1 MKRKGNLGGIFAM
14 ALILVLT
21 LVLSVGSVSAE
32 EPTIVDSG
40 NCGKDGSNVTWTLDS
55 AGLLTISGTGAMA
68 DYESKTDSASGEE
81 ITTAPWGNQAKM
93 VKTVVIEDGVT
104 GIGNY
109 AFYCCTDLTGVN
121 MGSTVTS
128 IGTDAFAACIGLTSV
143 TIPDSVTD
151 IEGEAF
157 AQCMGLTS
165 VVIPDSVKS
174 IGIGAFHYC
183 TSLTSVIVGNGVT
196 EIGQLAF
203 WKCTA
208 LTDVTLGSSVTA
220 IGEQAFSSCEKLT
233 GIVIPDSVTSIGE
246 YAFADCESLAKVTI
260 GTGVTDFGWETFS
273 GCTKLAEIN
282 YNAKAAADL
291 KARYD
296 TGLTAHYPDVFKDA
310 GTSVGGVRVKI
321 GDGVERIPAYIFK
334 DCTGLT
340 GSVTI
345 PNSVTDIGWYAFADC
360 TGLTGV
366 TLGGNVTKIEE
377 RAFNNCTGLTSIVF
391 PDSVTDIGNWAFAGC
406 TGLTNVKVPGRVTSI
421 SEGVFANCTGL
432 TDAVIPDGVTSVGE
446 RAFSGCV
453 GLTGVEI
460 PDDVTSIGDYAFSG
474 CAGLTGIEIP
484 EGVTKIGLGA
494 FSFCENLAEVRY
506 NAKAA
511 GDIQYDPM
519 TDIAEQ
525 DHVFRRAG
533 ADRDG
538 LTVTIGSGVECIP
551 SRLFYG
557 CTGLKEVH
565 FIGTEEEWKAVSIG
579 SDNDPLINA
588 AITYVKE
595 PISGSCGDNL
605 TYKLDSAGLLTISG
619 TGAMADYE
627 SKTDSAS
634 GEEIT
639 TAPWG
644 NQAKTVVIGDGVTGI
659 GAAAFYGCSG
669 LTGVTMGSNVTSI
682 GESAFR
688 GCTGL
693 TGIVLPGSVTSIGE
707 YAFSNCDS
715 LTAIEIPEGVTT
727 LGNSAFFGC
736 DNLKEIRYNARA
748 AADLTGLSGAFRSAG
763 ASVGGVKV
771 IFGESVEKIPGN
783 LFSNCESLTSVTIG
797 SNVTSIGDNAFLGCK
812 GLVEINYNA
821 RAAECAEDSF
831 DSGDGLKVTFGDSV
845 ERIPDYIF
853 QDCPGLTSV
862 TIGSS
867 ATTIGHYAFNRCM
880 GLTSIKIPESM
891 TNIGYMA
898 FSGCTSLADVYYG
911 GTERQWNAITI
922 DDGNDRLL
930 QANRHCEGK
939 ETLVPPTAKP
949 SYVGASGK
957 PYIYW
962 SAVDGANRYY
972 VYRSGSKD
980 GTYTFLGT
988 TTAANYTDSK
998 ANAGYTY
1005 YYKVKALAADGTD
1018 SSFSAAVAITCRCAR
1033 PVVKTDYW
1041 ASTGKPYIKWTA
1053 VAGASQYEVYRSGSK
1068 DGAYTLLGTTTATNY
1083 TDNKAN
1089 AGYTYYYKVKAI
1101 SKVKS
1106 AANSSLSA
1114 AVAITC
1120 RCARPVVTPDYLTS
1134 TGKPYIKWTA
1144 VAGVGQYEVYRSG
1157 SKDGTYTL
1165 LGTTT
1170 ATNYTDNKAN
1180 AGYTYYYKV
1189 KAISKVKSVANSS
1202 LSAAVAITCRCARP
1216 VVKTDYWASTGKPYI
1231 KWDAVDGAGK
1241 YYIYRSGTKNG
1252 TYTLLGTTT
1261 ATNYTDSKANA
1272 GYTYYYKVQAISSAL
1287 TMAKVYLSPS
1297 NQTDN
1302 CYAYGNTNEAVQCGK
1317 IADSC
1322 RIALERSGVTVQVGH
1337 MPSMQDKCKESNAFG
1352 ADLHVPIHTNAFNG
1366 TVTGT
1371 RMFCLNSSGEGM
1383 KACEAIFAWLAPIT
1397 PGTSE
1402 NIQVDASLYEVRVP
1416 SAPAAYVECE
1426 FHDNATAAKWIV
1438 EHTVDIGE
1446 AIARGICDY
1455 FGVTFKEKEQPE
1467 SVASTDKLYRV
1478 QEDAFA
1484 NRPIAEEKNTAN
1496 SSLSAAVAVTC
1507 RCARPVVKTDYW
1519 ASTGKPYIKWTAV
1532 AGASQYEVYRSG
1544 SKDGTYTL
1552 LGTTTAANYTDSKA
1566 NAGYTYYY
1574 KVKAISKVKSTADS
1588 SLSAAVAI
1596 TCRCAR
1602 PSVKITTS
1610 NGSPKLTWNA
1620 VTGANKYYIY
1630 RSTEANGTFE
1640 YLYST
1645 KNLFYTNKSAV
1656 AGTTYY
1662 YKVKAV
1668 SKVKSTA
1675 NSAFSTVV
1683 SIRAR

>member
-14 ALILVLT
+14 ALILMLT
-21 LVLSVGSVSAE
+21 LVLSVGSVSAAK
-32 EPTIVDSG
+32 PTIVDSG

-55 AGLLTISGTGAMA
+55 AGLLAISGTG
-68 DYESKTDSASGEE
+68 E
-81 ITTAPWGNQAKM
+81 
-93 VKTVVIEDGVT
+93 
-104 GIGNY
+104 
-109 AFYCCTDLTGVN
+109 
-121 MGSTVTS
+121 
-128 IGTDAFAACIGLTSV
+128 
-143 TIPDSVTD
+143 
-151 IEGEAF
+151 
-157 AQCMGLTS
+157 
-165 VVIPDSVKS
+165 
-174 IGIGAFHYC
+174 
-183 TSLTSVIVGNGVT
+183 
-196 EIGQLAF
+196 
-203 WKCTA
+203 
-208 LTDVTLGSSVTA
+208 
-220 IGEQAFSSCEKLT
+220 
-233 GIVIPDSVTSIGE
+233 
-246 YAFADCESLAKVTI
+246 
-260 GTGVTDFGWETFS
+260 
-273 GCTKLAEIN
+273 
-282 YNAKAAADL
+282 
-291 KARYD
+291 
-296 TGLTAHYPDVFKDA
+296 
-310 GTSVGGVRVKI
+310 
-321 GDGVERIPAYIFK
+321 
-334 DCTGLT
+334 
-340 GSVTI
+340 
-345 PNSVTDIGWYAFADC
+345 
-360 TGLTGV
+360 
-366 TLGGNVTKIEE
+366 
-377 RAFNNCTGLTSIVF
+377 
-391 PDSVTDIGNWAFAGC
+391 
-406 TGLTNVKVPGRVTSI
+406 
-421 SEGVFANCTGL
+421 
-432 TDAVIPDGVTSVGE
+432 
-446 RAFSGCV
+446 
-453 GLTGVEI
+453 
-460 PDDVTSIGDYAFSG
+460 
-474 CAGLTGIEIP
+474 
-484 EGVTKIGLGA
+484 
-494 FSFCENLAEVRY
+494 
-506 NAKAA
+506 
-511 GDIQYDPM
+511 
-519 TDIAEQ
+519 
-525 DHVFRRAG
+525 
-533 ADRDG
+533 
-538 LTVTIGSGVECIP
+538 
-551 SRLFYG
+551 
-557 CTGLKEVH
+557 
-565 FIGTEEEWKAVSIG
+565 
-579 SDNDPLINA
+579 
-588 AITYVKE
+588 
-595 PISGSCGDNL
+595 
-605 TYKLDSAGLLTISG
+605 
-619 TGAMADYE
+619 MADYE

-644 NQAKTVVIGDGVTGI
+644 NQAKTAVIGDGVTGI

-669 LTGVTMGSNVTSI
+669 LTSVTMGSSVTDI
-682 GESAFR
+682 WDGAFS

-693 TGIVLPGSVTSIGE
+693 TGIVLPGSVTGIGE

-715 LTAIEIPEGVTT
+715 VTAIEIPAGVTT

-736 DNLKEIRYNARA
+736 DNLKEVRYNARA
-748 AADLTGLSGAFRSAG
+748 AANLTGLSGAFRSAG

-771 IFGESVEKIPGN
+771 IFGESVEKIPSN
-783 LFSNCESLTSVTIG
+783 LFCNCESLTSVTIG
-797 SNVTSIGDNAFLGCK
+797 SNVTSIGDNAFLDCK

-821 RAAECAEDSF
+821 RAAECTEDSF
-831 DSGDGLKVTFGDSV
+831 GSGDGLKVTFGDSV

-867 ATTIGHYAFNRCM
+867 ATTIGHCAFNRCT

-911 GTERQWNAITI
+911 GSERQWNAITI

-939 ETLVPPTAKP
+939 ETPVPPTAKP

-972 VYRSGSKD
+972 VYRSTTKD
-980 GTYTFLGT
+980 GTYSFLGS
-988 TTAANYTDSK
+988 TANLNYTDSK
-998 ANAGYTY
+998 ANAGTTY

-1018 SSFSAAVAITCRCAR
+1018 
-1033 PVVKTDYW
+1033 
-1041 ASTGKPYIKWTA
+1041 
-1053 VAGASQYEVYRSGSK
+1053 
-1068 DGAYTLLGTTTATNY
+1068 
-1083 TDNKAN
+1083 
-1089 AGYTYYYKVKAI
+1089 
-1101 SKVKS
+1101 
-1106 AANSSLSA
+1106 SSLSA

-1134 TGKPYIKWTA
+1134 TGKPYIYWSA
-1144 VAGVGQYEVYRSG
+1144 VDGASQYEVYRSG
-1157 SKDGTYTL
+1157 SSNGTYEYV
-1165 LGTTT
+1165 GTTT

-1189 KAISKVKSVANSS
+1189 KALAADGTDSS

-1416 SAPAAYVECE
+1416 SAPTAYVECE
-1426 FHDNATAAKWIV
+1426 FHDNATTAKWIV

-1455 FGVTFKEKEQPE
+1455 FGVTYKEKEQPE
-1467 SVASTDKLYRV
+1467 SAASTDKLYRV
-1478 QEDAFA
+1478 QEGAFA

-1496 SSLSAAVAVTC
+1496 SSLSATVAATC
-1507 RCARPVVKTDYW
+1507 HCARPVVKPDYLI
-1519 ASTGKPYIKWTAV
+1519 STGKPYIKWSAV
-1532 AGASQYEVYRSG
+1532 SGASQYEVYRSG

-1574 KVKAISKVKSTADS
+1574 KVRAISKVRSTANS
-1588 SLSAAVAI
+1588 SLSATVAATCHCARPVVKPDYLISTGKPYIKWSAVSGASKYYVYRSGSSNGTYKYVGTTTATNYTDNKANAGYTYYYKVKAVSKVSSGANSYYSVVI
-1596 TCRCAR
+1596 GATCHCAR

-1610 NGSPKLTWNA
+1610 NGSPRLTWNA
-1620 VTGANKYYIY
+1620 VTGASQYEVY
-1630 RSTEANGTFE
+1630 RATSKNGS
-1640 YLYST
+1640 YT
-1645 KNLFYTNKSAV
+1645 KMFTTSNLSYTNTSAK

>member
-1 MKRKGNLGGIFAM
+1 MKRKGNFGGIFAM
-14 ALILVLT
+14 VLILVLT
-21 LVLSVGSVSAE
+21 LVLSVGSVSTA
-32 EPTIVDSG
+32 EPTIVDSR

-55 AGLLTISGTGAMA
+55 AGLLAISGTG
-68 DYESKTDSASGEE
+68 E
-81 ITTAPWGNQAKM
+81 
-93 VKTVVIEDGVT
+93 
-104 GIGNY
+104 
-109 AFYCCTDLTGVN
+109 
-121 MGSTVTS
+121 
-128 IGTDAFAACIGLTSV
+128 
-143 TIPDSVTD
+143 
-151 IEGEAF
+151 
-157 AQCMGLTS
+157 
-165 VVIPDSVKS
+165 
-174 IGIGAFHYC
+174 
-183 TSLTSVIVGNGVT
+183 
-196 EIGQLAF
+196 
-203 WKCTA
+203 
-208 LTDVTLGSSVTA
+208 
-220 IGEQAFSSCEKLT
+220 
-233 GIVIPDSVTSIGE
+233 
-246 YAFADCESLAKVTI
+246 
-260 GTGVTDFGWETFS
+260 
-273 GCTKLAEIN
+273 
-282 YNAKAAADL
+282 
-291 KARYD
+291 
-296 TGLTAHYPDVFKDA
+296 
-310 GTSVGGVRVKI
+310 
-321 GDGVERIPAYIFK
+321 
-334 DCTGLT
+334 
-340 GSVTI
+340 
-345 PNSVTDIGWYAFADC
+345 
-360 TGLTGV
+360 
-366 TLGGNVTKIEE
+366 
-377 RAFNNCTGLTSIVF
+377 
-391 PDSVTDIGNWAFAGC
+391 
-406 TGLTNVKVPGRVTSI
+406 
-421 SEGVFANCTGL
+421 
-432 TDAVIPDGVTSVGE
+432 
-446 RAFSGCV
+446 
-453 GLTGVEI
+453 
-460 PDDVTSIGDYAFSG
+460 
-474 CAGLTGIEIP
+474 
-484 EGVTKIGLGA
+484 
-494 FSFCENLAEVRY
+494 
-506 NAKAA
+506 
-511 GDIQYDPM
+511 
-519 TDIAEQ
+519 
-525 DHVFRRAG
+525 
-533 ADRDG
+533 
-538 LTVTIGSGVECIP
+538 
-551 SRLFYG
+551 
-557 CTGLKEVH
+557 
-565 FIGTEEEWKAVSIG
+565 
-579 SDNDPLINA
+579 
-588 AITYVKE
+588 
-595 PISGSCGDNL
+595 
-605 TYKLDSAGLLTISG
+605 
-619 TGAMADYE
+619 MADYE

-669 LTGVTMGSNVTSI
+669 LTSVTMGSNVTDI
-682 GESAFR
+682 WDGAFS

-693 TGIVLPGSVTSIGE
+693 TGIVLPGSVTGIGE
-707 YAFSNCDS
+707 YAFSNCES
-715 LTAIEIPEGVTT
+715 LTAIEIPAGVTT

-736 DNLKEIRYNARA
+736 DNLKEVRYNARA
-748 AADLTGLSGAFRSAG
+748 AANLTGLSGAFRSAG

-771 IFGESVEKIPGN
+771 IFGESVEKIPSN
-783 LFSNCESLTSVTIG
+783 LFCNCESLTSVTIG
-797 SNVTSIGDNAFLGCK
+797 SNVTSIGDNAFLDCK

-821 RAAECAEDSF
+821 RAAECTEDSF
-831 DSGDGLKVTFGDSV
+831 GSGDGLKVTFGDSV
-845 ERIPDYIF
+845 ERIPNCIF

-867 ATTIGHYAFNRCM
+867 ATTIGHYAFNRCT

-898 FSGCTSLADVYYG
+898 FSGCTGLADVYYG
-911 GTERQWNAITI
+911 GSERQWNAITI

-939 ETLVPPTAKP
+939 ETPVPPTAKP

-972 VYRSGSKD
+972 VYRSTTKD
-980 GTYTFLGT
+980 GTYSFLGS
-988 TTAANYTDSK
+988 TANLNYTDSK
-998 ANAGYTY
+998 ANAGTTY

-1018 SSFSAAVAITCRCAR
+1018 
-1033 PVVKTDYW
+1033 
-1041 ASTGKPYIKWTA
+1041 
-1053 VAGASQYEVYRSGSK
+1053 
-1068 DGAYTLLGTTTATNY
+1068 
-1083 TDNKAN
+1083 
-1089 AGYTYYYKVKAI
+1089 
-1101 SKVKS
+1101 
-1106 AANSSLSA
+1106 SSLSA

-1134 TGKPYIKWTA
+1134 TGKPYIYWSA
-1144 VAGVGQYEVYRSG
+1144 VDGASQYEVYRSG
-1157 SKDGTYTL
+1157 SSNGTYEYV
-1165 LGTTT
+1165 GTTT

-1189 KAISKVKSVANSS
+1189 KALAADGTDSS

-1416 SAPAAYVECE
+1416 SAPTAYVECE
-1426 FHDNATAAKWIV
+1426 FHDNATTAKWIV

-1455 FGVTFKEKEQPE
+1455 FGVTYKEKEQPE
-1467 SVASTDKLYRV
+1467 SAASTDKLYRV
-1478 QEDAFA
+1478 QEGAFA

-1496 SSLSAAVAVTC
+1496 SSLSATVAATC
-1507 RCARPVVKTDYW
+1507 HCARPVVKPDYLI
-1519 ASTGKPYIKWTAV
+1519 STGKPYIKWTAV
-1532 AGASQYEVYRSG
+1532 SGASQYEVYRSG

-1574 KVKAISKVKSTADS
+1574 KVRAISKVRSTANS
-1588 SLSAAVAI
+1588 SLSATVAATCHCARPVVKPDYLISTGKPYIKWTAVSGASQYEVYRSGSKDGTYTLLGTTTATNYTDNKANAGYTYYYKVKAVSKVSSGANSYYSVVI
-1596 TCRCAR
+1596 GATCHCAR

-1610 NGSPKLTWNA
+1610 NGSPRLTWNA
-1620 VTGANKYYIY
+1620 VAGANKYEVY
-1630 RSTEANGTFE
+1630 RATSKNGS
-1640 YLYST
+1640 YT
-1645 KNLFYTNKSAV
+1645 KMFTTSNLSYTNTSAK

>member
-1 MKRKGNLGGIFAM
+1 MKRKGNPGGIFAM

-21 LVLSVGSVSAE
+21 LVLSVGSVSAA

-55 AGLLTISGTGAMA
+55 AGLLTISGTG
-68 DYESKTDSASGEE
+68 E
-81 ITTAPWGNQAKM
+81 
-93 VKTVVIEDGVT
+93 
-104 GIGNY
+104 
-109 AFYCCTDLTGVN
+109 
-121 MGSTVTS
+121 
-128 IGTDAFAACIGLTSV
+128 
-143 TIPDSVTD
+143 
-151 IEGEAF
+151 
-157 AQCMGLTS
+157 
-165 VVIPDSVKS
+165 
-174 IGIGAFHYC
+174 
-183 TSLTSVIVGNGVT
+183 
-196 EIGQLAF
+196 
-203 WKCTA
+203 
-208 LTDVTLGSSVTA
+208 
-220 IGEQAFSSCEKLT
+220 
-233 GIVIPDSVTSIGE
+233 
-246 YAFADCESLAKVTI
+246 
-260 GTGVTDFGWETFS
+260 
-273 GCTKLAEIN
+273 
-282 YNAKAAADL
+282 
-291 KARYD
+291 
-296 TGLTAHYPDVFKDA
+296 
-310 GTSVGGVRVKI
+310 
-321 GDGVERIPAYIFK
+321 
-334 DCTGLT
+334 
-340 GSVTI
+340 
-345 PNSVTDIGWYAFADC
+345 
-360 TGLTGV
+360 
-366 TLGGNVTKIEE
+366 
-377 RAFNNCTGLTSIVF
+377 
-391 PDSVTDIGNWAFAGC
+391 
-406 TGLTNVKVPGRVTSI
+406 
-421 SEGVFANCTGL
+421 
-432 TDAVIPDGVTSVGE
+432 
-446 RAFSGCV
+446 
-453 GLTGVEI
+453 
-460 PDDVTSIGDYAFSG
+460 
-474 CAGLTGIEIP
+474 
-484 EGVTKIGLGA
+484 
-494 FSFCENLAEVRY
+494 
-506 NAKAA
+506 
-511 GDIQYDPM
+511 
-519 TDIAEQ
+519 
-525 DHVFRRAG
+525 
-533 ADRDG
+533 
-538 LTVTIGSGVECIP
+538 
-551 SRLFYG
+551 
-557 CTGLKEVH
+557 
-565 FIGTEEEWKAVSIG
+565 
-579 SDNDPLINA
+579 
-588 AITYVKE
+588 
-595 PISGSCGDNL
+595 
-605 TYKLDSAGLLTISG
+605 
-619 TGAMADYE
+619 MADYE

-644 NQAKTVVIGDGVTGI
+644 NQAKTAVIGDGVTGI

-669 LTGVTMGSNVTSI
+669 LTSVTMGSKVTSI

-693 TGIVLPGSVTSIGE
+693 TGIVLPGSVTGIGE
-707 YAFSNCDS
+707 YAFSNCES
-715 LTAIEIPEGVTT
+715 LTAIEIPAGVTT

-736 DNLKEIRYNARA
+736 DNLKEVRYNARA
-748 AADLTGLSGAFRSAG
+748 AANLTGLSGAFRSAG

-771 IFGESVEKIPGN
+771 IFGESVEKIPSN
-783 LFSNCESLTSVTIG
+783 LFCNCESLTSVTIG

-821 RAAECAEDSF
+821 RAAECTEDSF
-831 DSGDGLKVTFGDSV
+831 GSGDGLKVTFGDSV

-867 ATTIGHYAFNRCM
+867 ATTIGHYAFNRCT

-898 FSGCTSLADVYYG
+898 FSGCTGLADVYYG
-911 GTERQWNAITI
+911 GSERQWNAITI
-922 DDGNDRLL
+922 DDGNGRLL

-939 ETLVPPTAKP
+939 ETLVSPTVKP

-962 SAVDGANRYY
+962 SAVDGANRYEVY
-972 VYRSGSKD
+972 RSGSKDGTYSFLDSTANLNYTDSKANAGTTYYYKVKALAADGTKSNSSAAVAVTCRCARPVVKTDYWASTGKPYIYWSAVDGANRYEVYRSGSKD
-980 GTYTFLGT
+980 GTYTLLGT
-988 TTAANYTDSK
+988 TTATNYTDSK

-1005 YYKVKALAADGTD
+1005 YYKVKAISEMKSAAD
-1018 SSFSAAVAITCRCAR
+1018 SSLSAAVAITCRCAR

-1041 ASTGKPYIKWTA
+1041 ASTGKPYIYWSA
-1053 VAGASQYEVYRSGSK
+1053 VDGANCYEVYRSGSK
-1068 DGAYTLLGTTTATNY
+1068 DGTYTLLGTTTAKNY
-1083 TDNKAN
+1083 TDSKAN

-1101 SKVKS
+1101 SEVKS

-1134 TGKPYIKWTA
+1134 TGKPYIYWGA
-1144 VAGVGQYEVYRSG
+1144 VDGAGQYEVYRATSKNG
-1157 SKDGTYTL
+1157 SYTKMFTTSNLSYTNTSAKAGT
-1165 LGTTT
+1165 
-1170 ATNYTDNKAN
+1170 
-1180 AGYTYYYKV
+1180 TYYYKV
-1189 KAISKVKSVANSS
+1189 KAVSKVKSAANSS

-1241 YYIYRSGTKNG
+1241 YYIYRSGTRNG

-1426 FHDNATAAKWIV
+1426 FHDNATTAKWIV

-1455 FGVTFKEKEQPE
+1455 FGVTYKEKEQPE
-1467 SVASTDKLYRV
+1467 SAASTDKLYRV
-1478 QEDAFA
+1478 QEGAFA

-1496 SSLSAAVAVTC
+1496 SSLSAAVAITC

-1574 KVKAISKVKSTADS
+1574 KVKAISSVKSTANS
-1588 SLSAAVAI
+1588 ALSASVAI

-1610 NGSPKLTWNA
+1610 NGSPRLTWNA
-1620 VTGANKYYIY
+1620 VAGASQYEVY
-1630 RSTEANGTFE
+1630 RATSKNGS
-1640 YLYST
+1640 YT
-1645 KNLFYTNKSAV
+1645 KMFTTSNLSYTNTSAK

>member
-1 MKRKGNLGGIFAM
+1 MKRKGNFGGIFAM
-14 ALILVLT
+14 VLILVLT
-21 LVLSVGSVSAE
+21 LVLSVGSVPAA
-32 EPTIVDSG
+32 EPTIVDSR

-55 AGLLTISGTGAMA
+55 AGLLAISGTG
-68 DYESKTDSASGEE
+68 E
-81 ITTAPWGNQAKM
+81 
-93 VKTVVIEDGVT
+93 
-104 GIGNY
+104 
-109 AFYCCTDLTGVN
+109 
-121 MGSTVTS
+121 
-128 IGTDAFAACIGLTSV
+128 
-143 TIPDSVTD
+143 
-151 IEGEAF
+151 
-157 AQCMGLTS
+157 
-165 VVIPDSVKS
+165 
-174 IGIGAFHYC
+174 
-183 TSLTSVIVGNGVT
+183 
-196 EIGQLAF
+196 
-203 WKCTA
+203 
-208 LTDVTLGSSVTA
+208 
-220 IGEQAFSSCEKLT
+220 
-233 GIVIPDSVTSIGE
+233 
-246 YAFADCESLAKVTI
+246 
-260 GTGVTDFGWETFS
+260 
-273 GCTKLAEIN
+273 
-282 YNAKAAADL
+282 
-291 KARYD
+291 
-296 TGLTAHYPDVFKDA
+296 
-310 GTSVGGVRVKI
+310 
-321 GDGVERIPAYIFK
+321 
-334 DCTGLT
+334 
-340 GSVTI
+340 
-345 PNSVTDIGWYAFADC
+345 
-360 TGLTGV
+360 
-366 TLGGNVTKIEE
+366 
-377 RAFNNCTGLTSIVF
+377 
-391 PDSVTDIGNWAFAGC
+391 
-406 TGLTNVKVPGRVTSI
+406 
-421 SEGVFANCTGL
+421 
-432 TDAVIPDGVTSVGE
+432 
-446 RAFSGCV
+446 
-453 GLTGVEI
+453 
-460 PDDVTSIGDYAFSG
+460 
-474 CAGLTGIEIP
+474 
-484 EGVTKIGLGA
+484 
-494 FSFCENLAEVRY
+494 
-506 NAKAA
+506 
-511 GDIQYDPM
+511 
-519 TDIAEQ
+519 
-525 DHVFRRAG
+525 
-533 ADRDG
+533 
-538 LTVTIGSGVECIP
+538 
-551 SRLFYG
+551 
-557 CTGLKEVH
+557 
-565 FIGTEEEWKAVSIG
+565 
-579 SDNDPLINA
+579 
-588 AITYVKE
+588 
-595 PISGSCGDNL
+595 
-605 TYKLDSAGLLTISG
+605 
-619 TGAMADYE
+619 MADYE

-669 LTGVTMGSNVTSI
+669 LTSVTMGSNVTDI
-682 GESAFR
+682 WDGAFS

-693 TGIVLPGSVTSIGE
+693 TGIVLPGSVTGIGE
-707 YAFSNCDS
+707 YAFSNCES
-715 LTAIEIPEGVTT
+715 LTAIEIPAGVTT

-736 DNLKEIRYNARA
+736 DNLKEVRYNARA
-748 AADLTGLSGAFRSAG
+748 AANLTGLSGAFRSAG

-771 IFGESVEKIPGN
+771 IFGESVEKIPSN
-783 LFSNCESLTSVTIG
+783 LFCNCESLTSVTIG
-797 SNVTSIGDNAFLGCK
+797 SNVTSIGDNAFLDCK

-821 RAAECAEDSF
+821 RAAECTEDSF
-831 DSGDGLKVTFGDSV
+831 GSGDGLKVTFGDSV
-845 ERIPDYIF
+845 ERIPNCIF

-867 ATTIGHYAFNRCM
+867 ATTIGHYAFNRCT

-898 FSGCTSLADVYYG
+898 FSGCTGLADVYYG
-911 GTERQWNAITI
+911 GSERQWNAITI

-939 ETLVPPTAKP
+939 ETPVPPTAKP

-972 VYRSGSKD
+972 VYRSTTKD
-980 GTYTFLGT
+980 GTYSFLGS
-988 TTAANYTDSK
+988 TANLNYTDSK
-998 ANAGYTY
+998 ANAGTTY

-1018 SSFSAAVAITCRCAR
+1018 
-1033 PVVKTDYW
+1033 
-1041 ASTGKPYIKWTA
+1041 
-1053 VAGASQYEVYRSGSK
+1053 
-1068 DGAYTLLGTTTATNY
+1068 
-1083 TDNKAN
+1083 
-1089 AGYTYYYKVKAI
+1089 
-1101 SKVKS
+1101 
-1106 AANSSLSA
+1106 SSLSA

-1134 TGKPYIKWTA
+1134 TGKPYIYWSA
-1144 VAGVGQYEVYRSG
+1144 VDGASQYEVYRSG
-1157 SKDGTYTL
+1157 SSNGTYEYV
-1165 LGTTT
+1165 GTTT

-1189 KAISKVKSVANSS
+1189 KALAADGTDSS

-1416 SAPAAYVECE
+1416 SAPTAYVECE
-1426 FHDNATAAKWIV
+1426 FHDNATTAKWIV

-1455 FGVTFKEKEQPE
+1455 FGVTYKEKEQPE
-1467 SVASTDKLYRV
+1467 SAASTDKLYRV
-1478 QEDAFA
+1478 QEGAFA

-1496 SSLSAAVAVTC
+1496 SSLSATVAATC
-1507 RCARPVVKTDYW
+1507 HCARPVVKPDYLI
-1519 ASTGKPYIKWTAV
+1519 STGKPYIKWTAV
-1532 AGASQYEVYRSG
+1532 SGASQYEVYRSG

-1574 KVKAISKVKSTADS
+1574 KVRAISKVRSTANS
-1588 SLSAAVAI
+1588 SLSATVAATCHCARPVVKPDYLISTGKPYIKWSAVSGASKYYVYRSGSKDGTYTLLGTTTATNYTDNKANAGYTYYYKVKAVSKVSSGANSYYSVVI
-1596 TCRCAR
+1596 GATCHCAR

-1610 NGSPKLTWNA
+1610 NGSPRLTWNA
-1620 VTGANKYYIY
+1620 VTGASQYEVY
-1630 RSTEANGTFE
+1630 RATSKNGS
-1640 YLYST
+1640 YT
-1645 KNLFYTNKSAV
+1645 KMFTTSNLSYTNTSAK

>member
-14 ALILVLT
+14 ALILMLT
-21 LVLSVGSVSAE
+21 LVLSVGSVSAAK
-32 EPTIVDSG
+32 PTIVDSG

-55 AGLLTISGTGAMA
+55 AGLLAISGTG
-68 DYESKTDSASGEE
+68 E
-81 ITTAPWGNQAKM
+81 
-93 VKTVVIEDGVT
+93 
-104 GIGNY
+104 
-109 AFYCCTDLTGVN
+109 
-121 MGSTVTS
+121 
-128 IGTDAFAACIGLTSV
+128 
-143 TIPDSVTD
+143 
-151 IEGEAF
+151 
-157 AQCMGLTS
+157 
-165 VVIPDSVKS
+165 
-174 IGIGAFHYC
+174 
-183 TSLTSVIVGNGVT
+183 
-196 EIGQLAF
+196 
-203 WKCTA
+203 
-208 LTDVTLGSSVTA
+208 
-220 IGEQAFSSCEKLT
+220 
-233 GIVIPDSVTSIGE
+233 
-246 YAFADCESLAKVTI
+246 
-260 GTGVTDFGWETFS
+260 
-273 GCTKLAEIN
+273 
-282 YNAKAAADL
+282 
-291 KARYD
+291 
-296 TGLTAHYPDVFKDA
+296 
-310 GTSVGGVRVKI
+310 
-321 GDGVERIPAYIFK
+321 
-334 DCTGLT
+334 
-340 GSVTI
+340 
-345 PNSVTDIGWYAFADC
+345 
-360 TGLTGV
+360 
-366 TLGGNVTKIEE
+366 
-377 RAFNNCTGLTSIVF
+377 
-391 PDSVTDIGNWAFAGC
+391 
-406 TGLTNVKVPGRVTSI
+406 
-421 SEGVFANCTGL
+421 
-432 TDAVIPDGVTSVGE
+432 
-446 RAFSGCV
+446 
-453 GLTGVEI
+453 
-460 PDDVTSIGDYAFSG
+460 
-474 CAGLTGIEIP
+474 
-484 EGVTKIGLGA
+484 
-494 FSFCENLAEVRY
+494 
-506 NAKAA
+506 
-511 GDIQYDPM
+511 
-519 TDIAEQ
+519 
-525 DHVFRRAG
+525 
-533 ADRDG
+533 
-538 LTVTIGSGVECIP
+538 
-551 SRLFYG
+551 
-557 CTGLKEVH
+557 
-565 FIGTEEEWKAVSIG
+565 
-579 SDNDPLINA
+579 
-588 AITYVKE
+588 
-595 PISGSCGDNL
+595 
-605 TYKLDSAGLLTISG
+605 
-619 TGAMADYE
+619 MADYE

-644 NQAKTVVIGDGVTGI
+644 NQAKTAVIGDGVTGI

-669 LTGVTMGSNVTSI
+669 LTSVTMGSSVTDI
-682 GESAFR
+682 WDGAFS

-693 TGIVLPGSVTSIGE
+693 TGIVLPGSVTGIGE

-715 LTAIEIPEGVTT
+715 VTAIEIPAGVTT

-736 DNLKEIRYNARA
+736 DNLKEVRYNARA
-748 AADLTGLSGAFRSAG
+748 AANLTGLSGAFRSAG

-771 IFGESVEKIPGN
+771 IFGESVEKIPSN
-783 LFSNCESLTSVTIG
+783 LFCNCESLTSVTIG
-797 SNVTSIGDNAFLGCK
+797 SNVTSIGDNAFLDCK

-821 RAAECAEDSF
+821 RAAECTEDSF
-831 DSGDGLKVTFGDSV
+831 GSGDGLKVTFGDSV

-867 ATTIGHYAFNRCM
+867 ATTIGHCAFNRCT

-898 FSGCTSLADVYYG
+898 FSSCTSLADVYYG
-911 GTERQWNAITI
+911 GSERQWNAITI

-939 ETLVPPTAKP
+939 ETPVPPTAKP

-972 VYRSGSKD
+972 VYRSTTKD
-980 GTYTFLGT
+980 GTYSFLGS
-988 TTAANYTDSK
+988 TANLNYTDSK
-998 ANAGYTY
+998 ANAGTTY

-1018 SSFSAAVAITCRCAR
+1018 
-1033 PVVKTDYW
+1033 
-1041 ASTGKPYIKWTA
+1041 
-1053 VAGASQYEVYRSGSK
+1053 
-1068 DGAYTLLGTTTATNY
+1068 
-1083 TDNKAN
+1083 
-1089 AGYTYYYKVKAI
+1089 
-1101 SKVKS
+1101 
-1106 AANSSLSA
+1106 SSLSA

-1134 TGKPYIKWTA
+1134 TGKPYIYWSA
-1144 VAGVGQYEVYRSG
+1144 VDGASQYEVYRSG
-1157 SKDGTYTL
+1157 SSNGTYEYV
-1165 LGTTT
+1165 GTTT

-1189 KAISKVKSVANSS
+1189 KALAADGTDSS

-1416 SAPAAYVECE
+1416 SAPTAYVECE
-1426 FHDNATAAKWIV
+1426 FHDNATTAKWIV

-1455 FGVTFKEKEQPE
+1455 FGVTYKEKEQPE
-1467 SVASTDKLYRV
+1467 SAASTDKLYRV
-1478 QEDAFA
+1478 QEGAFA

-1496 SSLSAAVAVTC
+1496 SSLSATVAATC
-1507 RCARPVVKTDYW
+1507 HCARPVVKPDYLI
-1519 ASTGKPYIKWTAV
+1519 STGKPYIKWTAV
-1532 AGASQYEVYRSG
+1532 SGASQYEVYRSG

-1574 KVKAISKVKSTADS
+1574 KVRAISKVRSTANS
-1588 SLSAAVAI
+1588 SLSATVAATCHCARPVVKPDYLISTGKPYIKWTAVSGASQYEVYRSGSSNGTYKYVGTTTATNYTDNKANAGYTYYYKVKAVSKVSSGANSYYSVVI
-1596 TCRCAR
+1596 GATCHCAR

-1610 NGSPKLTWNA
+1610 NGSPRLTWNA
-1620 VTGANKYYIY
+1620 VTGASQYEVY
-1630 RSTEANGTFE
+1630 RATSKNGS
-1640 YLYST
+1640 YT
-1645 KNLFYTNKSAV
+1645 KMFTTSNLSYTNTSAK

>member
-14 ALILVLT
+14 VLILVLT
-21 LVLSVGSVSAE
+21 LVLSVGSVSSA
-32 EPTIVDSG
+32 EPTIVDSR

-55 AGLLTISGTGAMA
+55 AGLLAISGTG
-68 DYESKTDSASGEE
+68 E
-81 ITTAPWGNQAKM
+81 
-93 VKTVVIEDGVT
+93 
-104 GIGNY
+104 
-109 AFYCCTDLTGVN
+109 
-121 MGSTVTS
+121 
-128 IGTDAFAACIGLTSV
+128 
-143 TIPDSVTD
+143 
-151 IEGEAF
+151 
-157 AQCMGLTS
+157 
-165 VVIPDSVKS
+165 
-174 IGIGAFHYC
+174 
-183 TSLTSVIVGNGVT
+183 
-196 EIGQLAF
+196 
-203 WKCTA
+203 
-208 LTDVTLGSSVTA
+208 
-220 IGEQAFSSCEKLT
+220 
-233 GIVIPDSVTSIGE
+233 
-246 YAFADCESLAKVTI
+246 
-260 GTGVTDFGWETFS
+260 
-273 GCTKLAEIN
+273 
-282 YNAKAAADL
+282 
-291 KARYD
+291 
-296 TGLTAHYPDVFKDA
+296 
-310 GTSVGGVRVKI
+310 
-321 GDGVERIPAYIFK
+321 
-334 DCTGLT
+334 
-340 GSVTI
+340 
-345 PNSVTDIGWYAFADC
+345 
-360 TGLTGV
+360 
-366 TLGGNVTKIEE
+366 
-377 RAFNNCTGLTSIVF
+377 
-391 PDSVTDIGNWAFAGC
+391 
-406 TGLTNVKVPGRVTSI
+406 
-421 SEGVFANCTGL
+421 
-432 TDAVIPDGVTSVGE
+432 
-446 RAFSGCV
+446 
-453 GLTGVEI
+453 
-460 PDDVTSIGDYAFSG
+460 
-474 CAGLTGIEIP
+474 
-484 EGVTKIGLGA
+484 
-494 FSFCENLAEVRY
+494 
-506 NAKAA
+506 
-511 GDIQYDPM
+511 
-519 TDIAEQ
+519 
-525 DHVFRRAG
+525 
-533 ADRDG
+533 
-538 LTVTIGSGVECIP
+538 
-551 SRLFYG
+551 
-557 CTGLKEVH
+557 
-565 FIGTEEEWKAVSIG
+565 
-579 SDNDPLINA
+579 
-588 AITYVKE
+588 
-595 PISGSCGDNL
+595 
-605 TYKLDSAGLLTISG
+605 
-619 TGAMADYE
+619 MADYE

-669 LTGVTMGSNVTSI
+669 LTSVTMGSNVTSI
-682 GESAFR
+682 GESAFC

-693 TGIVLPGSVTSIGE
+693 TGIVLPGSVTGIGE
-707 YAFSNCDS
+707 YAFSNCES
-715 LTAIEIPEGVTT
+715 LTAIEIPAGVTT

-736 DNLKEIRYNARA
+736 DNLKEVRYNARA
-748 AADLTGLSGAFRSAG
+748 AANLTGLSGAFRSAG

-771 IFGESVEKIPGN
+771 IFGESVEKIPSN
-783 LFSNCESLTSVTIG
+783 LFCNCESLTSVTIG
-797 SNVTSIGDNAFLGCK
+797 SNVTSIGDNAFLDCK

-821 RAAECAEDSF
+821 RAAECTEDSF
-831 DSGDGLKVTFGDSV
+831 GSGDGLKVTFGDSV

-867 ATTIGHYAFNRCM
+867 ATTIGHYAFNRCT

-898 FSGCTSLADVYYG
+898 FSGCMGLADVYYG
-911 GTERQWNAITI
+911 GSERQWNAITI

-939 ETLVPPTAKP
+939 ETLVPPTVKP

-962 SAVDGANRYY
+962 SVVDGANRYY
-972 VYRSGSKD
+972 VYRSTTKD
-980 GTYTFLGT
+980 GTYSFLGS
-988 TTAANYTDSK
+988 TANLNYTDSK
-998 ANAGYTY
+998 ANVGTTY

-1018 SSFSAAVAITCRCAR
+1018 
-1033 PVVKTDYW
+1033 
-1041 ASTGKPYIKWTA
+1041 
-1053 VAGASQYEVYRSGSK
+1053 
-1068 DGAYTLLGTTTATNY
+1068 
-1083 TDNKAN
+1083 
-1089 AGYTYYYKVKAI
+1089 
-1101 SKVKS
+1101 
-1106 AANSSLSA
+1106 SSLSA

-1134 TGKPYIKWTA
+1134 TGKPYIYWGA
-1144 VAGVGQYEVYRSG
+1144 VDGAGKYEVYRSG

-1189 KAISKVKSVANSS
+1189 KAISEVKSTANSS

-1241 YYIYRSGTKNG
+1241 YYIYRSGTRNG

-1302 CYAYGNTNEAVQCGK
+1302 RYAYGNTTEAVQCGK
-1317 IADSC
+1317 IADAC
-1322 RIALERSGVTVQVGH
+1322 RAALERSGVTVQVGH

-1416 SAPAAYVECE
+1416 SAPTAYVECE
-1426 FHDNATAAKWIV
+1426 FHDNATTAKWIV

-1455 FGVTFKEKEQPE
+1455 FGVTYKEKEQPE
-1467 SVASTDKLYRV
+1467 SAASTDKLYRV
-1478 QEDAFA
+1478 QEGAFA

-1496 SSLSAAVAVTC
+1496 SSLSAAVAATC
-1507 RCARPVVKTDYW
+1507 HCARPVVKPDYLI
-1519 ASTGKPYIKWTAV
+1519 STGKPYIKWTAV

-1574 KVKAISKVKSTADS
+1574 KVKAISKVRSTANS
-1588 SLSAAVAI
+1588 SLSATVAATCHCARPVVKPDYLISTGKPYIKWTAVAGASQYEVYRSGSKDGTYTLLGTTTATNYTDNKANAGYTYYYKVKAVSKVSSGANSYYSVVI
-1596 TCRCAR
+1596 GATCRCAR

-1620 VTGANKYYIY
+1620 VAGANKYYIY

-1645 KNLFYTNKSAV
+1645 KNLFYTNKSAE